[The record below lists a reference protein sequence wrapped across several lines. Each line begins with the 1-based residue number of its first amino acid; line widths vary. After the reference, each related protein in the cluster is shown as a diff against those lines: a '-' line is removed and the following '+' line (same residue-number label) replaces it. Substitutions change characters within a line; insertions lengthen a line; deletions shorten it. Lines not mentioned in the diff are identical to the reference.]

1 MNKTE
6 AITVLVWVRL
16 GDGDT
21 YNRFDDLA
29 EAAEYMAL
37 FGVEHIW
44 RCRRYGVEAK
54 GLTGQNYIS
63 LFHGDAQ
70 AQPTADLTNREIKTI
85 NGELLKLA
93 RLMGGDRR

>member
-1 MNKTE
+1 MKTTQ
-6 AITVLVWVRL
+6 AITAFVWVRL
-16 GDGDT
+16 GDGDN

-37 FGVEHIW
+37 FGVQHVC

-63 LFHGDAQ
+63 LFFGDAE
-70 AQPTADLTNREIKTI
+70 AQPTADLTQRGITVI
-85 NGELLKLA
+85 NGELRKLA
-93 RLMGGDRR
+93 CLMRRDRP

>member
-1 MNKTE
+1 MRKT
-6 AITVLVWVRL
+6 ITMPFIWVRL

-29 EAAEYMAL
+29 EVSEYMAE
-37 FGVEHIW
+37 FSVRHIW
-44 RCRRYGVEAK
+44 RCQRYGVEAM

-70 AQPTADLTNREIKTI
+70 AQPTGELSNREIRAI
-85 NGELLKLA
+85 NRELQTQESQMQ
-93 RLMGGDRR
+93 RDRR